1 MDNEAQTGR
10 ATRTPRSKKR
20 LRAHVDYQGMSVS
33 YGRVKL
39 GVPAGFKE
47 MLEIVTREIL
57 REQPKN
63 IPGFLAAYF
72 DVLNENQKKGCTLGS
87 LVTERIVET
96 VEKPEIVDTAT
107 QGEQI
112 ATQEACTQD
121 DIQKEAAVS
130 EVQTENIKTSTSDA
144 EITAKPEQEVAEQ
157 QTNEV
162 QTADV
167 ESNTGT
173 VSIRHIPVSSSTK
186 FEVITDH
193 AMPKVDEKL
202 SHISLKSISEL
213 PDDIRMVNCEVI
225 CKASVELLAEENNN
239 NNGSETNEVE
249 TQEVETQEVETQE
262 GETQEV
268 ENKKSV
274 VELVEKR
281 ISVENVEPMSL
292 EEMEANGISFNCD
305 DEEIVVE
312 EEADEVVVKKDDG
325 FFSGKVFTPEDV
337 EEVERDDL
345 PTANQEGEAG
355 ETLIQAI
362 IADVEE
368 EVKEEVKEEEKAAEE
383 EAKEESAVED
393 AVVEESAVEEATVEE
408 AAVEE
413 APVEEAAVEE
423 SAVDEAAVEE
433 TAVEEPKEETPITEE
448 AKNEETVENEELN
461 ESKQTVEEAEE
472 ADNSAKNE

>member
-249 TQEVETQEVETQE
+249 TQEVETQEVE
-262 GETQEV
+262 
-268 ENKKSV
+268 NKKSV

-305 DEEIVVE
+305 EEEIIE
-312 EEADEVVVKKDDG
+312 EEEDEVVVKKDDG

-337 EEVERDDL
+337 EDVERDTL
-345 PTANQEGEAG
+345 PTANNEGEAG
-355 ETLIQAI
+355 ETLIEAI

-368 EVKEEVKEEEKAAEE
+368 EVKEEVKEEQKAVEEE
-383 EAKEESAVED
+383 EAKA
-393 AVVEESAVEEATVEE
+393 EEATVEE

-413 APVEEAAVEE
+413 A
-423 SAVDEAAVEE
+423 
-433 TAVEEPKEETPITEE
+433 AVEEPKEETPITEE
-448 AKNEETVENEELN
+448 AKNEETVESEELD
-461 ESKQTVEEAEE
+461 ESKQTVVEAEV

>member
-20 LRAHVDYQGMSVS
+20 LRAHVDYQEMSVS

-107 QGEQI
+107 QGEEI

-167 ESNTGT
+167 ESNTGA
-173 VSIRHIPVSSSTK
+173 VESSTR
-186 FEVITDH
+186 FEVISDTI
-193 AMPKVDEKL
+193 MPKVDGKA
-202 SHISLKSISEL
+202 SHISLKSLSQL
-213 PDDIRMVNCEVI
+213 PSDIRMVNCEVI

-249 TQEVETQEVETQE
+249 TQEVENEFR
-262 GETQEV
+262 
-268 ENKKSV
+268 SV
-274 VELVEKR
+274 SKVELVEKR

-312 EEADEVVVKKDDG
+312 EEEDEVVVKKDDG

-337 EEVERDDL
+337 EAVERDDL
-345 PTANQEGEAG
+345 PTANHEGEAG
-355 ETLIQAI
+355 ETLIEAI

-368 EVKEEVKEEEKAAEE
+368 EVKEEVKEEEEKAVEE
-383 EAKEESAVED
+383 EAKEA
-393 AVVEESAVEEATVEE
+393 E
-408 AAVEE
+408 AAVEV

-423 SAVDEAAVEE
+423 SAEEE
-433 TAVEEPKEETPITEE
+433 TAITVE
-448 AKNEETVENEELN
+448 AKNEETVGEEEPN
-461 ESKQTVEEAEE
+461 ESKQRVVEAEE
-472 ADNSAKNE
+472 ADSSAKNE

>member
-107 QGEQI
+107 QGEEI
-112 ATQEACTQD
+112 ATQEAGTQD

-144 EITAKPEQEVAEQ
+144 AITAKPEQEVSEQ

-167 ESNTGT
+167 ESNTGKE
-173 VSIRHIPVSSSTK
+173 VSLRHTAVSSSTK
-186 FEVITDH
+186 FEVISDTI
-193 AMPKVDEKL
+193 MPKVDEKT
-202 SHISLKSISEL
+202 SHISVNSISQL
-213 PDDIRMVNCEVI
+213 PSDIRMVNCEVI

-249 TQEVETQEVETQE
+249 TQEVETQEVE
-262 GETQEV
+262 
-268 ENKKSV
+268 NKKSV

-305 DEEIVVE
+305 EEEIIE
-312 EEADEVVVKKDDG
+312 EEEDEVVVKKDDG

-337 EEVERDDL
+337 EEVERDTL
-345 PTANQEGEAG
+345 PTANNEGEAG
-355 ETLIQAI
+355 ETLIEAI

-368 EVKEEVKEEEKAAEE
+368 EVKEEVKEEQKAVEEE
-383 EAKEESAVED
+383 EAKA
-393 AVVEESAVEEATVEE
+393 EE

-413 APVEEAAVEE
+413 A
-423 SAVDEAAVEE
+423 
-433 TAVEEPKEETPITEE
+433 AVEEPKEETPITEE
-448 AKNEETVENEELN
+448 AKNEETVENEELD
-461 ESKQTVEEAEE
+461 ESKQTVVEAEV